1 MQDYG
6 SVNEGRE
13 GLVLDSSFAV
23 CTVGGSGNHQF
34 LSVSLSISLMLLAWS
49 PHFFNDSF
57 LSIFLIPAI
66 AGSFRPFSKASRSSP
81 VFWPVRFFVCSHIPL
96 PSSLIWAKL
105 YILENFWTVLDSA
118 PKLFSL
124 GKSSG
129 LFEVGGYVREELRSE
144 GNWTPAS
151 LILNLR
157 TRRGLSL
164 TKTVYLISF
173 VLSVDLDICRVTWTL
188 HFSTWICCHHLL
200 FYLVISRGDKC
211 LWQI

>member
-1 MQDYG
+1 MALWMRGGKDWSWTLHLQ
-6 SVNEGRE
+6 SAQWVV
-13 GLVLDSSFAV
+13 LVTTSF
-23 CTVGGSGNHQF
+23 SP
-34 LSVSLSISLMLLAWS
+34 SLSISLMLLAWS

-66 AGSFRPFSKASRSSP
+66 AGSFRPFSKASRSCP
-81 VFWPVRFFVCSHIPL
+81 VFGPVRFFVCSHIPL
-96 PSSLIWAKL
+96 PSSLIWAKI

-164 TKTVYLISF
+164 TKTVSTWL
-173 VLSVDLDICRVTWTL
+173 VLYFRWTWTSVVSL
-188 HFSTWICCHHLL
+188 GHYIFQREFAVITCSST
-200 FYLVISRGDKC
+200 
-211 LWQI
+211 

>member
-1 MQDYG
+1 M
-6 SVNEGRE
+6 V
-13 GLVLDSSFAV
+13 SSFLQRFFPFHLSYSCNCWLV
-23 CTVGGSGNHQF
+23 STF
-34 LSVSLSISLMLLAWS
+34 LKGLSLFPCVLTCQVFRLLSHS
-49 PHFFNDSF
+49 PPLFFN
-57 LSIFLIPAI
+57 LSKDI
-66 AGSFRPFSKASRSSP
+66 
-81 VFWPVRFFVCSHIPL
+81 
-96 PSSLIWAKL
+96 

-164 TKTVYLISF
+164 TKTVSTWL
-173 VLSVDLDICRVTWTL
+173 VLYFRWTWTSVVSL
-188 HFSTWICCHHLL
+188 GHYIFQSEFAVITCSST
-200 FYLVISRGDKC
+200 
-211 LWQI
+211 